1 MEEDKENHKKIT
13 RACRHITRERRQPMI
28 LSVNELCEYL
38 GICRTTVWY
47 LRKNGGLPFFRAG
60 RRILFR
66 KSDVDE
72 WISKG
77 GQA

>member
-1 MEEDKENHKKIT
+1 MS
-13 RACRHITRERRQPMI
+13 
-28 LSVNELCEYL
+28 LSVNELCKYL
-38 GICRTTVWY
+38 GISRTTVWY
-47 LRKNGGLPFFRAG
+47 LRKDGGLPFFRAG

>member
-1 MEEDKENHKKIT
+1 MDITILRVTGKEEV
-13 RACRHITRERRQPMI
+13 MI
-28 LSVNELCEYL
+28 LSVNELCKYL
-38 GICRTTVWY
+38 GISRTTVWY
-47 LRKNGGLPFFRAG
+47 LRKDGGLPFFRAG